1 MGHSV
6 RSSEH
11 LTCMGGPETSL
22 TFDLVPGSF
31 CIPSLVIQWMELE
44 PPLGRLTSL
53 LMNYY
58 IFFHLILIL
67 ISVIQPFLDR
77 TICGDRSGGVPKG
90 LNIVGNL
97 LCGCEAPNGLGQQNS
112 VDRAWSQRWSAHV
125 PPCPD
130 DVRFDLWAQIDPL
143 KDGTNVSADGPSWAQ
158 GTSSIDNRHCGAWSS
173 WLNRRFSGPGNSMG
187 YFFCRM
193 AITIPG

>member
-11 LTCMGGPETSL
+11 LTCMGGPEISL

-58 IFFHLILIL
+58 IFFHLPNTNFSDSAIPGPHNLW
-67 ISVIQPFLDR
+67 R
-77 TICGDRSGGVPKG
+77 TFWRSSKG
-90 LNIVGNL
+90 LEHCRKSAVRMWST
-97 LCGCEAPNGLGQQNS
+97 EWA
-112 VDRAWSQRWSAHV
+112 RATEQRWSSLKPKVICTCAALSRWRPLWLV
-125 PPCPD
+125 GSDRSSQGWNKRLCG
-130 DVRFDLWAQIDPL
+130 WAQLSSGHQQHWQPPL
-143 KDGTNVSADGPSWAQ
+143 WCLKQLAEQTLQWTWKFNG
-158 GTSSIDNRHCGAWSS
+158 
-173 WLNRRFSGPGNSMG
+173 L
-187 YFFCRM
+187 FFL
-193 AITIPG
+193 